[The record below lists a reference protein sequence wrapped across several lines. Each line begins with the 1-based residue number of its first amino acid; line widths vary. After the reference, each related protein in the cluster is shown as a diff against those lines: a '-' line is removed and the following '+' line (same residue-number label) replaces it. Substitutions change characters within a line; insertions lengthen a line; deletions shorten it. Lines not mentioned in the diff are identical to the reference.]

1 MYCQHCGIEYTQ
13 KSKYCKHCGGAL
25 SSSEKT
31 PVTQPS
37 NLKITGMFLVIAAFA
52 LFGLMQ
58 VYDNYMKSLRD
69 GVRGTELFV
78 PFLLGLALI
87 GAVALLLVWQL
98 SRVITVF
105 RNQAG
110 QATNQERPTYV
121 EVPPLTNLAA
131 PTDPI
136 RNAVESPSVVEH
148 TTRQMAGVYRAPG
161 APE

>member
-25 SSSEKT
+25 SSSEKA

-52 LFGLMQ
+52 LFGLML
-58 VYDNYMKSLRD
+58 VYDFYMKLLRD
-69 GVRGTELFV
+69 GAHGKELVV

-87 GAVALLLVWQL
+87 GSVALLLVWQL

-105 RNQAG
+105 PRPMNLDIASMRDKNQ
-110 QATNQERPTYV
+110 P
-121 EVPPLTNLAA
+121 
-131 PTDPI
+131 
-136 RNAVESPSVVEH
+136 
-148 TTRQMAGVYRAPG
+148 
-161 APE
+161 